1 MAYLSFRVVE
11 KLVMVRR
18 RKRSLVKSEE
28 GWYFLFP
35 LIFLLRAFIGKYV
48 PFWFRVYSICLAAG
62 AFGMRRPRRSA
73 EHTGAGKSTYKP
85 TRSSLT
91 IRMTSDRLA
100 SPKMGVGRSLLHLA
114 ADHFY
119 GQLPDQSCSGWKV
132 LEVRWCYVV
141 NYRSHMSSARN
152 LKL

>member
-11 KLVMVRR
+11 KLVMMRR
-18 RKRSLVKSEE
+18 RKRSLVKSRKVGTSCSLWFSFWEHLLENTFLSDSGFILSVLLQGLLAWEDQEE
-28 GWYFLFP
+28 ARN
-35 LIFLLRAFIGKYV
+35 IQ
-48 PFWFRVYSICLAAG
+48 
-62 AFGMRRPRRSA
+62 
-73 EHTGAGKSTYKP
+73 GKSTYKP